1 MAVNFK
7 PYSCLHNSKGEEIL
21 DVDTLDG
28 IWLIKIKV
36 IRHVTSSEFLQLLKS
51 YFFSF

>member
-1 MAVNFK
+1 MMAVNFK

-28 IWLIKIKV
+28 I
-36 IRHVTSSEFLQLLKS
+36 
-51 YFFSF
+51 